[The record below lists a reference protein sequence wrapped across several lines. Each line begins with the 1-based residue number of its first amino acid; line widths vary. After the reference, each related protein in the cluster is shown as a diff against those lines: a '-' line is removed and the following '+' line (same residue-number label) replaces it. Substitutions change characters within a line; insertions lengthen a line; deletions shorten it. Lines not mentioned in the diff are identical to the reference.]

1 MDLPNT
7 RISTSLVN
15 IFSQNFHDLDIG
27 SPLYMS
33 PEGMID
39 HMYGMKTD
47 VWAFGIILYELLHGK
62 TPFSFCTSEYELK
75 RAVATSLGYHS
86 FRQDLSEGMKQ
97 LILKCLIVNF
107 EQRPDA
113 IALKSDSYIQILL
126 NNTNEVKLFYQPI
139 ENNTI
144 QQISPTHMI

>member
-1 MDLPNT
+1 
-7 RISTSLVN
+7 
-15 IFSQNFHDLDIG
+15 
-27 SPLYMS
+27 
-33 PEGMID
+33 
-39 HMYGMKTD
+39 
-47 VWAFGIILYELLHGK
+47 
-62 TPFSFCTSEYELK
+62 
-75 RAVATSLGYHS
+75 
-86 FRQDLSEGMKQ
+86 MKQ

-113 IALKSDSYIQILL
+113 IALKNDSYVQILL